1 MSPNGIHPS
10 HYRREGGKIS
20 RSNYSPLRS
29 LSLPWQG
36 IQVISLRACVWMGN
50 WELEAR
56 PGRKQLLSTGKEG
69 GIRSVNGSQGW
80 DDPVLEEV
88 RRDAWEP
95 A

>member
-1 MSPNGIHPS
+1 
-10 HYRREGGKIS
+10 
-20 RSNYSPLRS
+20 
-29 LSLPWQG
+29 
-36 IQVISLRACVWMGN
+36 VWMGN

>member
-1 MSPNGIHPS
+1 MESI
-10 HYRREGGKIS
+10 
-20 RSNYSPLRS
+20 PLTTGERGEKYQDPTILLFG

-69 GIRSVNGSQGW
+69 GVRSVNGSQGW
-80 DDPVLEEV
+80 DDPVQEEV
-88 RRDAWEP
+88 RRDAWGP